1 MIYVRMVE
9 KSGYLGLM
17 GNIFLFMV
25 FLIGAIASA
34 YFGIVGLLYSQAV
47 VEVDVLGDRYK
58 YECLTNCDD
67 PVTATYNV
75 SDELG
80 SFTTYQ
86 TLTSALN
93 AKITAF
99 LAALTIVF
107 SLLGLYVLM
116 EVVKEIK
123 ANKGTKKQDMY

>member
-1 MIYVRMVE
+1 MVE

-17 GNIFLFMV
+17 AKIFLFMV

-34 YFGIVGLLYSQAV
+34 YFGIVGLLYSQGV

-58 YECLTNCDD
+58 FECLTNCDD
-67 PVTATYNV
+67 PVTATYNT
-75 SDELG
+75 SSEIQ
-80 SFTTYQ
+80 SYTTYQ
-86 TLTSALN
+86 ALTTALN
-93 AKITAF
+93 SKVTAF

-116 EVVKEIK
+116 QVVEEIK
-123 ANKGTKKQDMY
+123 QKKKTSKEDTY

>member
-1 MIYVRMVE
+1 MVE

-17 GNIFLFMV
+17 AKIFLFMV

-58 YECLTNCDD
+58 YECLTDCDD
-67 PVTATYNV
+67 PTIATYNT
-75 SDELG
+75 SDELA

-86 TLTSALN
+86 ALTSALN
-93 AKITAF
+93 AKVTAF

-116 EVVKEIK
+116 QVVEEIK
-123 ANKGTKKQDMY
+123 QKKKTPKQDMY

>member
-1 MIYVRMVE
+1 
-9 KSGYLGLM
+9 
-17 GNIFLFMV
+17 MV

-67 PVTATYNV
+67 PATATYNT
-75 SDELG
+75 SAELG
-80 SFTTYQ
+80 SFTTYG
-86 TLTSALN
+86 TLTTALN
-93 AKITAF
+93 GKVTAF
-99 LAALTIVF
+99 LSALTIVF

-116 EVVKEIK
+116 QVVEEIK
-123 ANKGTKKQDMY
+123 QKKKVNKQDMY